1 MANIAC
7 LGAQERVFGSNPGVR
22 PGFTTNNNV
31 SCCSLLLSNVQCN
44 NALRAIFLA
53 TLTLFLRNLVLL
65 CFLAEQRQRLEGV
78 FGFLERKQCNQ
89 PNAAEKSLNIQ
100 IQSPCKQIR
109 KQMHSIGTGCTR
121 IYDFGSLPYSLC
133 LS

>member
-1 MANIAC
+1 MHWEQYF
-7 LGAQERVFGSNPGVR
+7 LQH
-22 PGFTTNNNV
+22 
-31 SCCSLLLSNVQCN
+31 SLC
-44 NALRAIFLA
+44 F
-53 TLTLFLRNLVLL
+53 FRNLVLL

-89 PNAAEKSLNIQ
+89 PRAAQKSLNIQ

-121 IYDFGSLPYSLC
+121 IYDFKSIPYSLC

>member
-7 LGAQERVFGSNPGVR
+7 LGAQERVFGSNPGVKL
-22 PGFTTNNNV
+22 GFTTNNNV
-31 SCCSLLLSNVQCN
+31 SCCSLLLSIVQWN

-65 CFLAEQRQRLEGV
+65 CFLAERQRLEGV

-89 PNAAEKSLNIQ
+89 PNAAQKSLNIQ

-109 KQMHSIGTGCTR
+109 KQMYTIGNGCTR
-121 IYDFGSLPYSLC
+121 IYDFESLPYSLC

>member
-78 FGFLERKQCNQ
+78 FGFLKHKQCNQ
-89 PNAAEKSLNIQ
+89 PHAAQKSLNIQ
-100 IQSPCKQIR
+100 IRSPCKQIR
-109 KQMHSIGTGCTR
+109 KQMHNIGTGCIR
-121 IYDFGSLPYSLC
+121 ICDFESLPYSLC
-133 LS
+133 WG

>member
-7 LGAQERVFGSNPGVR
+7 LRAQERVFGSNPGVR

-53 TLTLFLRNLVLL
+53 TLTLFFSQFSAAVLPSRAAAKVGRGVW
-65 CFLAEQRQRLEGV
+65 FLGAQAV
-78 FGFLERKQCNQ
+78 
-89 PNAAEKSLNIQ
+89 
-100 IQSPCKQIR
+100 
-109 KQMHSIGTGCTR
+109 
-121 IYDFGSLPYSLC
+121 
-133 LS
+133 